1 MSTSIAVIKP
11 YHEPNYVEFVTWSVL
26 FHIGVFVAL
35 SFVHYAHTVDKP
47 LPAVRVTI
55 IEEPPEEPPPAE
67 VPEEPALLKTQR
79 LPQPIITQKP
89 IMPTPQ
95 QVPLP
100 AELPMIEQPTPEQ
113 ITPQPLEPLERRVL
127 QDKSASDNLKL
138 KSFTKTTRSDRPST
152 PTKTSAAST
161 PMNIPAISAV
171 AALRGVSTRVPNT
184 MSRFAAD
191 AEATIKTLKSALS
204 SKGLQKKGVGLR
216 YTVPA
221 IYPRIA
227 KKEGWEGTVT
237 LLVVVDVKGKPAEI
251 TVDKSS
257 GHKILD
263 DAAIH
268 AVRKW
273 IFSPAKDGNIPIR
286 SSVKLPVHFSLT
298 TQG

>member
-55 IEEPPEEPPPAE
+55 IEEPPEAPAPAE
-67 VPEEPALLKTQR
+67 VPEPAMLKTQR
-79 LPQPIITQKP
+79 LPLPITPQKP
-89 IMPTPQ
+89 ITPTPQ

-113 ITPQPLEPLERRVL
+113 TPPQPLERRVL

-191 AEATIKTLKSALS
+191 ADAAIKTLKSALS

-298 TQG
+298 KQG

>member
-35 SFVHYAHTVDKP
+35 SFVHYAHTVEKP

-55 IEEPPEEPPPAE
+55 IEEPPEAPAPAE
-67 VPEEPALLKTQR
+67 VPEPAMLKTQR
-79 LPQPIITQKP
+79 LPQPITQRPITP
-89 IMPTPQ
+89 SPQ

-113 ITPQPLEPLERRVL
+113 TPLQPLERRVL

-138 KSFTKTTRSDRPST
+138 KSFTKTTRSDLPTTS
-152 PTKTSAAST
+152 TKTSEAST

-184 MSRFAAD
+184 LSRFAAD
-191 AEATIKTLKSALS
+191 ADAAIKTLRSALS

-257 GHKILD
+257 GHKVLD
-263 DAAIH
+263 NAAIH

-298 TQG
+298 KQG

>member
-35 SFVHYAHTVDKP
+35 SFVHYAHTVEKP

-55 IEEPPEEPPPAE
+55 IEEPPEEPAPAE
-67 VPEEPALLKTQR
+67 VPEPAMLKTQR
-79 LPQPIITQKP
+79 LPQPITQRPIT
-89 IMPTPQ
+89 PTPQ

-113 ITPQPLEPLERRVL
+113 TTLQPLERQVL

-138 KSFTKTTRSDRPST
+138 KSFTKATRSDLPST
-152 PTKTSAAST
+152 SAKTSDAST

-184 MSRFAAD
+184 LSRFAAD
-191 AEATIKTLKSALS
+191 ADAAIKTLRSALS

-257 GHKILD
+257 GHKVLD
-263 DAAIH
+263 NAAIH

-298 TQG
+298 QQG

>member
-35 SFVHYAHTVDKP
+35 SFVHYAHTVEKP

-55 IEEPPEEPPPAE
+55 IEEPPEEPAPAE
-67 VPEEPALLKTQR
+67 VPEPAMLKTQR
-79 LPQPIITQKP
+79 LPQPITQRPIT
-89 IMPTPQ
+89 PTPQ

-113 ITPQPLEPLERRVL
+113 TTLQPLERQVL

-138 KSFTKTTRSDRPST
+138 KSFTKATRSDLPST
-152 PTKTSAAST
+152 SAKTSEAST

-184 MSRFAAD
+184 LSRFAAD
-191 AEATIKTLKSALS
+191 ADAAIKTLRSALS

-257 GHKILD
+257 GHKVLD
-263 DAAIH
+263 NAAIH

-298 TQG
+298 QQG

>member
-35 SFVHYAHTVDKP
+35 SFVHYAHTVEKP

-55 IEEPPEEPPPAE
+55 IEEPPEEPAPAE
-67 VPEEPALLKTQR
+67 VPEPAMLKTQR
-79 LPQPIITQKP
+79 LPQPITQRPIT
-89 IMPTPQ
+89 PTPQ

-113 ITPQPLEPLERRVL
+113 TPPQPLERRVL

-138 KSFTKTTRSDRPST
+138 KSFTKTTRSDLPTTS
-152 PTKTSAAST
+152 TKTSDAST

-184 MSRFAAD
+184 LSRFAAD
-191 AEATIKTLKSALS
+191 ADAAIKTLRSALS

-257 GHKILD
+257 GHKVLD
-263 DAAIH
+263 NAAIH

-298 TQG
+298 QQG

>member
-35 SFVHYAHTVDKP
+35 SFVHYAHTVEKP

-55 IEEPPEEPPPAE
+55 IEEPPEEPAPAE
-67 VPEEPALLKTQR
+67 VPEPAMLKTQR
-79 LPQPIITQKP
+79 LPQPITQRPIT
-89 IMPTPQ
+89 PTPQ

-113 ITPQPLEPLERRVL
+113 TTLQPLERQVL

-138 KSFTKTTRSDRPST
+138 KSFTKTTRSDLPTTS
-152 PTKTSAAST
+152 TKTSDAST

-184 MSRFAAD
+184 LSRFAAD
-191 AEATIKTLKSALS
+191 ADATIKTLRSALS

-257 GHKILD
+257 GHKVLD
-263 DAAIH
+263 NAAIH

-298 TQG
+298 QQG

>member
-1 MSTSIAVIKP
+1 MSTSVAVIKP

-55 IEEPPEEPPPAE
+55 IEEPPEAPAPAE
-67 VPEEPALLKTQR
+67 VPEPAMLKTQR

-113 ITPQPLEPLERRVL
+113 TPPQPLERRVL

-138 KSFTKTTRSDRPST
+138 KSFTKTTRDRPST
-152 PTKTSAAST
+152 PTKTSEAST

-191 AEATIKTLKSALS
+191 ADAAIKTLKSALS

-298 TQG
+298 QQG

>member
-35 SFVHYAHTVDKP
+35 SFVHYAHTVEKP

-55 IEEPPEEPPPAE
+55 IEEPPEEPAPAE
-67 VPEEPALLKTQR
+67 VPEPAMLKTQR
-79 LPQPIITQKP
+79 LPQPVTQKP
-89 IMPTPQ
+89 IMPSPQ
-95 QVPLP
+95 QIPLP

-113 ITPQPLEPLERRVL
+113 TPPQPLERRVL

-138 KSFTKTTRSDRPST
+138 KSFTKTTRSDLPTTS
-152 PTKTSAAST
+152 TKTSEAST

-184 MSRFAAD
+184 LSRFAAD
-191 AEATIKTLKSALS
+191 ADAAIKTLRSALS

-257 GHKILD
+257 GHKVLD
-263 DAAIH
+263 NAAIH

-298 TQG
+298 QQG

>member
-55 IEEPPEEPPPAE
+55 IEEPPEAPAPAE
-67 VPEEPALLKTQR
+67 VPEPALLKTQR

-113 ITPQPLEPLERRVL
+113 TPPQPLERRVL

-191 AEATIKTLKSALS
+191 ADAAIKTLKSALS

-298 TQG
+298 KQG

>member
-55 IEEPPEEPPPAE
+55 IEEPPEAPAPAE
-67 VPEEPALLKTQR
+67 VPEPAMLKTQR
-79 LPQPIITQKP
+79 LPQPVTQKP

-95 QVPLP
+95 QIPLP

-113 ITPQPLEPLERRVL
+113 TPPQPLEPLERRVL

-298 TQG
+298 KQG

>member
-1 MSTSIAVIKP
+1 MSTSVAVIKP

-55 IEEPPEEPPPAE
+55 IEEPPEAPPPAE

-113 ITPQPLEPLERRVL
+113 TPPQPLERRVL

-191 AEATIKTLKSALS
+191 ADAAIKTLKSALS

-298 TQG
+298 QQG

>member
-35 SFVHYAHTVDKP
+35 SFVHYAHTVEKP

-55 IEEPPEEPPPAE
+55 IEEPPEEPAPAE
-67 VPEEPALLKTQR
+67 VPEPAMLKTQR
-79 LPQPIITQKP
+79 LPQPITQRPIT
-89 IMPTPQ
+89 PTPQ

-113 ITPQPLEPLERRVL
+113 TTPQPLERQVL

-138 KSFTKTTRSDRPST
+138 KSFTKATRSDLPST
-152 PTKTSAAST
+152 SAKTSDAST

-184 MSRFAAD
+184 LSRFAAD
-191 AEATIKTLKSALS
+191 ADAAIKTLRSALS

-257 GHKILD
+257 GHKVLD
-263 DAAIH
+263 NAAIH

-298 TQG
+298 QQG

>member
-35 SFVHYAHTVDKP
+35 SFVHYAHTVEKP

-55 IEEPPEEPPPAE
+55 IEEPPEEPAPAE
-67 VPEEPALLKTQR
+67 VPEPAMLKTQR
-79 LPQPIITQKP
+79 LPQPITQRPIT
-89 IMPTPQ
+89 PTPQ

-113 ITPQPLEPLERRVL
+113 TPLQPLERRVL

-138 KSFTKTTRSDRPST
+138 KSFTKATRSDLPST
-152 PTKTSAAST
+152 SAKTSDAST

-184 MSRFAAD
+184 LSRFAAD
-191 AEATIKTLKSALS
+191 ADAAIKTLRSALS

-257 GHKILD
+257 GHKVLD
-263 DAAIH
+263 NAAIH

-298 TQG
+298 QQG

>member
-35 SFVHYAHTVDKP
+35 SFVHYAHTVEKP

-55 IEEPPEEPPPAE
+55 IEEPPEEPAPAE
-67 VPEEPALLKTQR
+67 VPEPAMLKTQR
-79 LPQPIITQKP
+79 LPQPITQRPITP
-89 IMPTPQ
+89 SPQ
-95 QVPLP
+95 QIPLP

-113 ITPQPLEPLERRVL
+113 TPPQPLERRVL

-138 KSFTKTTRSDRPST
+138 KSFTKTTRSDLPTTS
-152 PTKTSAAST
+152 TKTSEAST

-184 MSRFAAD
+184 LSRFAAD
-191 AEATIKTLKSALS
+191 ADAAIKTLRSALS

-257 GHKILD
+257 GHKVLD
-263 DAAIH
+263 NAAIH

-298 TQG
+298 QQG

>member
-35 SFVHYAHTVDKP
+35 SFVHYAHTVEKP

-55 IEEPPEEPPPAE
+55 IEEPPEAPAPAE
-67 VPEEPALLKTQR
+67 VPEPAMLKTQR
-79 LPQPIITQKP
+79 LPQPITQRPIT
-89 IMPTPQ
+89 PTPQ
-95 QVPLP
+95 QIPLP

-113 ITPQPLEPLERRVL
+113 TTLQPLERRVL

-138 KSFTKTTRSDRPST
+138 KSFTKTTRSDLPTTS
-152 PTKTSAAST
+152 TKTSEAST

-184 MSRFAAD
+184 LSRFAAD
-191 AEATIKTLKSALS
+191 ADAAIKTLRSALS

-257 GHKILD
+257 GHKVLD
-263 DAAIH
+263 NAAIH

-298 TQG
+298 KQG

>member
-35 SFVHYAHTVDKP
+35 SFVHYAHTVEKP

-55 IEEPPEEPPPAE
+55 IEEPPEEPAPAE
-67 VPEEPALLKTQR
+67 VPEPAMLKTQR
-79 LPQPIITQKP
+79 LPQPITQRPIT
-89 IMPTPQ
+89 PTPQ

-113 ITPQPLEPLERRVL
+113 TTLQPLERQVL

-138 KSFTKTTRSDRPST
+138 KSFTKATRSDLPST
-152 PTKTSAAST
+152 STKTSDAST

-184 MSRFAAD
+184 LSRFAAD
-191 AEATIKTLKSALS
+191 ADAAIKTLRSALS

-257 GHKILD
+257 GHKVLD
-263 DAAIH
+263 NAAIH

-298 TQG
+298 QQG

>member
-35 SFVHYAHTVDKP
+35 SFVHYAHTVEKP

-55 IEEPPEEPPPAE
+55 IEEPPEEPAPAE
-67 VPEEPALLKTQR
+67 VPEPAMLKTQR
-79 LPQPIITQKP
+79 LPQPITQRPIT
-89 IMPTPQ
+89 PTPQ

-113 ITPQPLEPLERRVL
+113 TTLQPLERQVL

-138 KSFTKTTRSDRPST
+138 KSFTKTTRSDLPTTS
-152 PTKTSAAST
+152 TKTSEAST

-184 MSRFAAD
+184 LSRFAAD
-191 AEATIKTLKSALS
+191 ADAAIKTLRSALS

-257 GHKILD
+257 GHKVLD
-263 DAAIH
+263 NAAIH

-298 TQG
+298 QQG

>member
-35 SFVHYAHTVDKP
+35 SFVHYAHTVEKP

-55 IEEPPEEPPPAE
+55 IEEPPEEPAPAE
-67 VPEEPALLKTQR
+67 VPEPAMLKTQR
-79 LPQPIITQKP
+79 LPLPITPQKP
-89 IMPTPQ
+89 ITPTPQ

-113 ITPQPLEPLERRVL
+113 TTLQPLERQVL

-138 KSFTKTTRSDRPST
+138 KSFTKATRSDLPST
-152 PTKTSAAST
+152 SAKTSDAST

-184 MSRFAAD
+184 LSRFAAD
-191 AEATIKTLKSALS
+191 ADAAIKTLRSALS

-257 GHKILD
+257 GHKVLD
-263 DAAIH
+263 NAAIH

-298 TQG
+298 QQG

>member
-35 SFVHYAHTVDKP
+35 SFVHYAHTVEKP

-55 IEEPPEEPPPAE
+55 IEEPPEEPAPAE
-67 VPEEPALLKTQR
+67 VPEPAMLKTQR
-79 LPQPIITQKP
+79 LPQPITQRPIT
-89 IMPTPQ
+89 PTPQ

-113 ITPQPLEPLERRVL
+113 TPPQPLERRVL

-138 KSFTKTTRSDRPST
+138 KSFTKATRSDLPST
-152 PTKTSAAST
+152 SAKTSDAST

-184 MSRFAAD
+184 LSRFAAD
-191 AEATIKTLKSALS
+191 ADAAIKTLRSALS

-257 GHKILD
+257 GHKVLD
-263 DAAIH
+263 NAAIH

-298 TQG
+298 QQG

>member
-35 SFVHYAHTVDKP
+35 SFVHYAHTVEKP

-55 IEEPPEEPPPAE
+55 IEEPPEEPAPAE
-67 VPEEPALLKTQR
+67 VPEPAMLKTQR
-79 LPQPIITQKP
+79 LPQPITQRPIT
-89 IMPTPQ
+89 PTPQ

-113 ITPQPLEPLERRVL
+113 TTLQPLERQVL

-138 KSFTKTTRSDRPST
+138 KSFTKTTRSDLPTTS
-152 PTKTSAAST
+152 TKTSEAST

-184 MSRFAAD
+184 LSRFAAD
-191 AEATIKTLKSALS
+191 ADATIKTLRSALS

-257 GHKILD
+257 GHKVLD
-263 DAAIH
+263 NAAIH

-298 TQG
+298 QQG

>member
-35 SFVHYAHTVDKP
+35 SFVHYAHTVEKP

-55 IEEPPEEPPPAE
+55 IEEPPEEPAPAE
-67 VPEEPALLKTQR
+67 VPEPAMLKTQR
-79 LPQPIITQKP
+79 LPQPITQRPITP
-89 IMPTPQ
+89 SPQ
-95 QVPLP
+95 QIPLP

-113 ITPQPLEPLERRVL
+113 TPPQPLERRVL

-138 KSFTKTTRSDRPST
+138 KSFTKTTRSDLPST
-152 PTKTSAAST
+152 STKTSEAST

-184 MSRFAAD
+184 LSRFAAD
-191 AEATIKTLKSALS
+191 ADAAIKTLRSALS

-257 GHKILD
+257 GHKVLD
-263 DAAIH
+263 NAAIH

-298 TQG
+298 QQG

>member
-35 SFVHYAHTVDKP
+35 SFVHYAHTVEKP

-55 IEEPPEEPPPAE
+55 IEEPPEEPAPAE
-67 VPEEPALLKTQR
+67 VPEPAMLKTQR
-79 LPQPIITQKP
+79 LPLPITPQKP
-89 IMPTPQ
+89 ITPTPQ

-113 ITPQPLEPLERRVL
+113 TTLQPLERQVL

-138 KSFTKTTRSDRPST
+138 KSFTKTTRSDLPST
-152 PTKTSAAST
+152 SAKTSDAST

-184 MSRFAAD
+184 LSRFAAD
-191 AEATIKTLKSALS
+191 ADAAMKTLRSALS

-257 GHKILD
+257 GHKVLD
-263 DAAIH
+263 NAAIH

-298 TQG
+298 QQG

>member
-35 SFVHYAHTVDKP
+35 SFVHYAHTVEKP

-55 IEEPPEEPPPAE
+55 IEEPPEEPAPAE
-67 VPEEPALLKTQR
+67 VPEPAMLKTQR
-79 LPQPIITQKP
+79 LPQPITQRPIT
-89 IMPTPQ
+89 PTPQ

-113 ITPQPLEPLERRVL
+113 TTLQPLERQVL

-138 KSFTKTTRSDRPST
+138 KSFTKATRSDLPST
-152 PTKTSAAST
+152 SAKTSEAST

-184 MSRFAAD
+184 LSRFAAD
-191 AEATIKTLKSALS
+191 ADATIKTLRSALS

-257 GHKILD
+257 GHKVLD
-263 DAAIH
+263 NAAIH

-298 TQG
+298 QQG

>member
-35 SFVHYAHTVDKP
+35 SFVHYAHTVEKP

-55 IEEPPEEPPPAE
+55 IEEPPEEPAPAE
-67 VPEEPALLKTQR
+67 VPEPAMLKTQR
-79 LPQPIITQKP
+79 LPQPITQRPIT
-89 IMPTPQ
+89 PTPQ

-113 ITPQPLEPLERRVL
+113 TTLQPLERQVL

-138 KSFTKTTRSDRPST
+138 KSFTKATRSDLPST
-152 PTKTSAAST
+152 STKTSEAST

-184 MSRFAAD
+184 LSRFAAD
-191 AEATIKTLKSALS
+191 ADAAIKTLRSALS

-257 GHKILD
+257 GHKVLD
-263 DAAIH
+263 NAAIH

-298 TQG
+298 QQG

>member
-1 MSTSIAVIKP
+1 M
-11 YHEPNYVEFVTWSVL
+11 
-26 FHIGVFVAL
+26 
-35 SFVHYAHTVDKP
+35 
-47 LPAVRVTI
+47 
-55 IEEPPEEPPPAE
+55 
-67 VPEEPALLKTQR
+67 LKTQR
-79 LPQPIITQKP
+79 LPQPITQRPIT
-89 IMPTPQ
+89 PTPQ

-113 ITPQPLEPLERRVL
+113 TTPQPLERRVL

-138 KSFTKTTRSDRPST
+138 KSFTKTTRSDLPTTS
-152 PTKTSAAST
+152 TKTSEAST

-184 MSRFAAD
+184 LSRFAAD
-191 AEATIKTLKSALS
+191 ADAAIKTLRSALS

-257 GHKILD
+257 GHKVLD
-263 DAAIH
+263 NAAIH

-298 TQG
+298 QQG

>member
-35 SFVHYAHTVDKP
+35 SFVHYAHTVEKP

-55 IEEPPEEPPPAE
+55 IEEPPEEPAPAE
-67 VPEEPALLKTQR
+67 VPEPAMLKTQR
-79 LPQPIITQKP
+79 LPQPITQRPIT
-89 IMPTPQ
+89 PTPQ

-113 ITPQPLEPLERRVL
+113 TTLQPLERQVL

-138 KSFTKTTRSDRPST
+138 KSFTKATRSDLPST
-152 PTKTSAAST
+152 SAKTSDAST

-184 MSRFAAD
+184 LSRFAAD
-191 AEATIKTLKSALS
+191 ADATIKTLRSALS

-257 GHKILD
+257 GHKVLD
-263 DAAIH
+263 NAAIH

-298 TQG
+298 QQG

>member
-35 SFVHYAHTVDKP
+35 SFVHYAHTVEKP

-55 IEEPPEEPPPAE
+55 IEEPPEEPAPAE
-67 VPEEPALLKTQR
+67 VPEPAMLKTQR
-79 LPQPIITQKP
+79 LPQPITQRPIT
-89 IMPTPQ
+89 PTPQ

-113 ITPQPLEPLERRVL
+113 TTLQPLERQVL

-138 KSFTKTTRSDRPST
+138 KSFTKATRSDLPST
-152 PTKTSAAST
+152 SAKTSDAST

-184 MSRFAAD
+184 LSRFAAD
-191 AEATIKTLKSALS
+191 ADAAIKTLRSALS
-204 SKGLQKKGVGLR
+204 EKGLQKKGVGLR

-257 GHKILD
+257 GHKVLD
-263 DAAIH
+263 NAAIH

-298 TQG
+298 QQG

>member
-35 SFVHYAHTVDKP
+35 SFVHYAHTVEKP

-55 IEEPPEEPPPAE
+55 IEEPPEEPAPAE
-67 VPEEPALLKTQR
+67 VPEPAMLKTQR
-79 LPQPIITQKP
+79 LPQPITQRPIT
-89 IMPTPQ
+89 PTPQ

-113 ITPQPLEPLERRVL
+113 TPPQPLERRVL

-138 KSFTKTTRSDRPST
+138 KSFTKTTRSDLPTTS
-152 PTKTSAAST
+152 TKTSEAST

-184 MSRFAAD
+184 LSRFAAD
-191 AEATIKTLKSALS
+191 ADAAIKTLRSALS

-257 GHKILD
+257 GHKVLD
-263 DAAIH
+263 NAAIH

-298 TQG
+298 QQG

>member
-35 SFVHYAHTVDKP
+35 SFVHYAHTVEKP

-55 IEEPPEEPPPAE
+55 IEEPPEEPAPAE
-67 VPEEPALLKTQR
+67 VPEPAMLKTQR
-79 LPQPIITQKP
+79 LPQPITQRPIT
-89 IMPTPQ
+89 PTPQ

-113 ITPQPLEPLERRVL
+113 TTPQPLERRVL

-138 KSFTKTTRSDRPST
+138 KSFTKTTRSDLPTTS
-152 PTKTSAAST
+152 TKTSEAST

-184 MSRFAAD
+184 LSRFAAD
-191 AEATIKTLKSALS
+191 ADAAIKTLRSALS

-257 GHKILD
+257 GHKVLD
-263 DAAIH
+263 NAAIH

-298 TQG
+298 QQG

>member
-35 SFVHYAHTVDKP
+35 SFVHYAHTVEKP

-55 IEEPPEEPPPAE
+55 IEEPPEEPAPAE
-67 VPEEPALLKTQR
+67 VPEPAMLKTQR
-79 LPQPIITQKP
+79 LPQPITQRPIT
-89 IMPTPQ
+89 PTPQ

-113 ITPQPLEPLERRVL
+113 TPPQPLERRVL

-138 KSFTKTTRSDRPST
+138 KSFTKTTRSDLPTTS
-152 PTKTSAAST
+152 TKTSEAST

-184 MSRFAAD
+184 LSRFAAD
-191 AEATIKTLKSALS
+191 ADAAIKTLRSALS

-257 GHKILD
+257 GYKVLD
-263 DAAIH
+263 NAAIH

-298 TQG
+298 QQG

>member
-35 SFVHYAHTVDKP
+35 SFVHYAHTVEKP

-55 IEEPPEEPPPAE
+55 IEEPPEEPAPAE
-67 VPEEPALLKTQR
+67 VPEPAMLKTQR
-79 LPQPIITQKP
+79 LPQPITQRPIT
-89 IMPTPQ
+89 PTPQ

-113 ITPQPLEPLERRVL
+113 TTLQPLERQVL

-138 KSFTKTTRSDRPST
+138 KSFTKTTRSDLPST
-152 PTKTSAAST
+152 SAKTSDAST

-184 MSRFAAD
+184 LSRFAAD
-191 AEATIKTLKSALS
+191 ADAAIKTLRSALS

-257 GHKILD
+257 GHKVLD
-263 DAAIH
+263 NAAIH

-298 TQG
+298 QQG

>member
-35 SFVHYAHTVDKP
+35 SFVHYAHTVEKP

-55 IEEPPEEPPPAE
+55 IEEPPEEPAPAE
-67 VPEEPALLKTQR
+67 VPEPAMLKTQR
-79 LPQPIITQKP
+79 LPQPITQRPIT
-89 IMPTPQ
+89 PTPQ

-113 ITPQPLEPLERRVL
+113 TPLQPLERQVL

-138 KSFTKTTRSDRPST
+138 KSFTKATRSDLPST
-152 PTKTSAAST
+152 SAKTSDAST

-184 MSRFAAD
+184 LSRFAAD
-191 AEATIKTLKSALS
+191 ADAAIKTLKSALS

-237 LLVVVDVKGKPAEI
+237 LLVVVDVKGKPAKI

-257 GHKILD
+257 GHKVLD
-263 DAAIH
+263 NAAIH

-298 TQG
+298 QQG

>member
-35 SFVHYAHTVDKP
+35 SFVHYAHTVEKP

-55 IEEPPEEPPPAE
+55 IEEPPEEPAPAE
-67 VPEEPALLKTQR
+67 VPEPAMLKTQR
-79 LPQPIITQKP
+79 LPQPVTQKP
-89 IMPTPQ
+89 IMPSPQ
-95 QVPLP
+95 QIPLP

-113 ITPQPLEPLERRVL
+113 TPPQPLERRVL

-138 KSFTKTTRSDRPST
+138 KSFTKTTRSDLPST
-152 PTKTSAAST
+152 STKTSEAST

-184 MSRFAAD
+184 LSRFAAD
-191 AEATIKTLKSALS
+191 ADATIKTLRSALS

-251 TVDKSS
+251 TVAKSS

-263 DAAIH
+263 NAAIH

-298 TQG
+298 KQG

>member
-35 SFVHYAHTVDKP
+35 SFVHYAHTVEKP

-55 IEEPPEEPPPAE
+55 IEEPPEEPAPAE
-67 VPEEPALLKTQR
+67 VPEPAMLKTQR
-79 LPQPIITQKP
+79 LPQPITQRPIT
-89 IMPTPQ
+89 PTPQ

-113 ITPQPLEPLERRVL
+113 TTLQPLERRVL

-138 KSFTKTTRSDRPST
+138 KSFTKATRSDLPST
-152 PTKTSAAST
+152 SAKTSDAST

-184 MSRFAAD
+184 LSRFAAD
-191 AEATIKTLKSALS
+191 ADAAIKTLRSALS

-257 GHKILD
+257 GHKVLD
-263 DAAIH
+263 NAAIH

-298 TQG
+298 QQG